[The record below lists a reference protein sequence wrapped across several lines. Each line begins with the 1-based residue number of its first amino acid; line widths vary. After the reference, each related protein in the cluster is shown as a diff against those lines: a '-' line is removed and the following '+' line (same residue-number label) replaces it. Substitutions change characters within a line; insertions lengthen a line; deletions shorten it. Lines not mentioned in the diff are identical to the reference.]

1 MPPELQQLLDATPPA
16 NLADLIAL
24 RTRALDRTP
33 PPEALGEPW
42 LAAAWERWRNGVM
55 QLAAHFAAHHCRGPG
70 CGKCAE
76 YYALAQVLAAK
87 QRHLVAT
94 RRAKRVRWLR
104 SRWPQGEA

>member
-1 MPPELQQLLDATPPA
+1 MPPELLRLLDETPPA

-33 PPEALGEPW
+33 PPPALGEPR

-55 QLAAHFAAHHCRGPG
+55 QLAARFTAHHCRGPG
-70 CGKCAE
+70 CAKCAE

-104 SRWPQGEA
+104 PPLQGDV